1 MSAVNDPRHADP
13 PRSPTP
19 TESNHSPRASLF
31 DNSSHNT
38 GLPSPNAG
46 RPPLQSTMSDIHSR
60 VPRPSTLRRVTSGI
74 RRLAFSQ
81 GGVEEGSPD
90 DWTVFGEAMA
100 HEVQPSSAR
109 NESSMP
115 APSIGTGESVHL
127 TYSPVSELR
136 PELLTEEPEEE
147 VVLDDVSTTGHD
159 TAKDSIRES
168 KSTRG
173 LLGRVPVLPTLYR
186 NILKCSLAYL
196 IGSLFTYYTPLSR
209 FIVEL
214 TQDGPGEKYPSATGH
229 MVATVYVS
237 VPWYTSASVVDIL
250 L

>member
-1 MSAVNDPRHADP
+1 
-13 PRSPTP
+13 
-19 TESNHSPRASLF
+19 
-31 DNSSHNT
+31 
-38 GLPSPNAG
+38 
-46 RPPLQSTMSDIHSR
+46 MSDIHSR